1 MMTNEEA
8 QAYLS
13 AMHSAENA
21 DANKDEGGEKK
32 DLQSSESSQENS
44 EGGSPDSQSDGGE
57 VGKETDSSADGRPSG
72 DSADKASDTTG
83 GTPDGDGKEQDSLDK
98 NKARWAASFRKEKEK
113 RKRMQANYERQIASL
128 QKEISGYKSKMDSE
142 GFDRKSDDGIQ
153 TLIDRKSAEKE
164 LARLEEEQESLA
176 MQEDLEENERRITT
190 CFPDEA
196 DQRIYRQLV
205 ENGGRKFA
213 DKLANYDKDNV
224 ILSGLDDCEI
234 SPIVIRVLMTKP
246 EFLNEILSKRT
257 RHAREL
263 AFDSLVNRLKV
274 ADKIVR
280 EKRAEKQKSNTDDSK
295 KVASKGLNGIK
306 ATGKQVKNSSPDAPV
321 VKDANYWNK
330 YLEEHR

>member
-21 DANKDEGGEKK
+21 ETETKEGDTEK
-32 DLQSSESSQENS
+32 DLQTSEESQQGVD
-44 EGGSPDSQSDGGE
+44 GGSPDSQTDGGE
-57 VGKETDSSADGRPSG
+57 VGKETDSSADGKSSG
-72 DSADKASDTTG
+72 DSADKASDTKG
-83 GTPDGDGKEQDSLDK
+83 GTPDGDGNGQSDLEK
-98 NKARWAASFRKEKEK
+98 NKARWASSFRKEKEK
-113 RKRMQANYERQIASL
+113 RKRMQASYEKQIASL
-128 QKEISGYKSKMDSE
+128 QKEIQGYKSKMDAE
-142 GFDRKSDDGIQ
+142 GFDGKSDDGIR
-153 TLIDRKSAEKE
+153 TLIDRKSAERE
-164 LARLEEEQESLA
+164 LARIEDEQAELEMA
-176 MQEDLEENERRITT
+176 EDLEENERRINA

-196 DQRIYRQLV
+196 DQKIYRQLV

-213 DKLANYDKDNV
+213 DKLATYDKDNV

-274 ADKIVR
+274 ADKIIR
-280 EKRAEKQKSNTDDSK
+280 EKRADKQKGNSDENK
-295 KVASKGLNGIK
+295 KVASKGLNNIK
-306 ATGKQVKNSSPDAPV
+306 ATGKQVKNSSSDSPV
-321 VKDANYWNK
+321 VKDVNYWNK